1 MSAQPIND
9 ADWQRI
15 AWHKRAKLVDEL
27 AKRAHILRA
36 ELAAMTSERNDLETA
51 LHRLRGDLTD
61 EIETL
66 DLRARRSGLRII
78 WPTDSHWSPDELR
91 TAHAAY
97 ARGDRDEWTVTGHRI
112 WDKQRRR
119 EKRKAEDPARRAR
132 NAAAMRERRA
142 QQRQERAA

>member
-9 ADWQRI
+9 ADWQRLS
-15 AWHKRAKLVDEL
+15 WNKRARLVDEL
-27 AKRAHILRA
+27 AKRARIIRA
-36 ELAAMTSERNDLETA
+36 ELDTMLAERNDLEQA
-51 LHRLRGDLTD
+51 LHRLRGDVTA

-66 DLRARRSGLRII
+66 DLRARRPGLRII
-78 WPTDSHWSPDELR
+78 WPTDSHWSADELK

-97 ARGDRDEWTVTGHRI
+97 ARGERDDWTVTGHRI

-119 EKRKAEDPARRAR
+119 QQRKTEDPARRAR

-142 QQRQERAA
+142 QQRQEHAA